1 MPLITILDCYQI
13 RELTAVIHCVKITLA
28 IGHLTL
34 ICLFTD
40 DKTLKHPLKA
50 GRKSWVK
57 CVETVVRRMLS
68 CNFNCL
74 L

>member
-13 RELTAVIHCVKITLA
+13 WELTAVIHCVKITLA

-40 DKTLKHPLKA
+40 NKTLKHPLE
-50 GRKSWVK
+50 G
-57 CVETVVRRMLS
+57 
-68 CNFNCL
+68 
-74 L
+74 

>member
-13 RELTAVIHCVKITLA
+13 RELTALIHCVKITLA

-40 DKTLKHPLKA
+40 DKTLKHPPEGWKKVLGKM
-50 GRKSWVK
+50 
-57 CVETVVRRMLS
+57 C
-68 CNFNCL
+68 
-74 L
+74 